1 MTNAL
6 SIILN
11 RQNLQAFLLRL
22 GTRQG
27 YSLSPPLFNIVLG
40 LLAIA
45 IRQEEEIKGIQ
56 LGKEKV
62 KLTFADNMILCI
74 ENPKG
79 STKKLLGLISEFS
92 KIAG

>member
-6 SIILN
+6 PTILN

-45 IRQEEEIKGIQ
+45 IRQEEEIKGTQ
-56 LGKEKV
+56 NVKKEV
-62 KLTFADNMILCI
+62 KLSLFADNMILYI
-74 ENPKG
+74 ENPKDPPR
-79 STKKLLGLISEFS
+79 KYYN
-92 KIAG
+92 